1 MANRGECPGFFMP
14 RWRRLWHH
22 PRMVGLAIRLGGV
35 LVCAVAW
42 WWLTSQANQKTP
54 EDSAQAFE
62 ASLPLLAAQGVLI
75 VAAILLAKPIAGWV
89 GDLTANLFMPGARH
103 DGPQPMYSIPEGRM
117 AAEDY
122 AGALEAYAELA
133 AAHPSEIV
141 PHLRM
146 MEIWLRVYR
155 DLDAARQIHA
165 NAMQTIKGRR
175 SKQKF
180 DVAARVILAEA
191 EAA

>member
-1 MANRGECPGFFMP
+1 M
-14 RWRRLWHH
+14 
-22 PRMVGLAIRLGGV
+22 
-35 LVCAVAW
+35 
-42 WWLTSQANQKTP
+42 TSQAHQRTP
-54 EDSAQAFE
+54 EDSSQAFQ

-75 VAAILLAKPIAGWV
+75 VAAILLAKPIAGWI
-89 GDLTANLFMPGARH
+89 GDLTANLFMPGARN

-155 DLDAARQIHA
+155 DPEAARQIQA
-165 NAMQTIKGRR
+165 SALQTIKGRR
-175 SKQKF
+175 NLEKF
-180 DVAARVILAEA
+180 
-191 EAA
+191 EAASKVIMDEAAAE

>member
-1 MANRGECPGFFMP
+1 M
-14 RWRRLWHH
+14 
-22 PRMVGLAIRLGGV
+22 AIRFAGV

-42 WWLTSQANQKTP
+42 WWLTSQANQKAP
-54 EDSAQAFE
+54 DDSSQAFQ
-62 ASLPLLAAQGVLI
+62 ASLPLLASQGFLI

-133 AAHPSEIV
+133 AAHPEEIV

-146 MEIWLRVYR
+146 MEIWLRFYR
-155 DLDAARQIHA
+155 DPAAAQQIHA
-165 NAMQTIKGRR
+165 NALETIKGRR
-175 SKQKF
+175 NKEKF
-180 DVAARVILAEA
+180 DAAAKVILAEA
-191 EAA
+191 GIA